1 MSRGP
6 EQEPETSVMK
16 AAKKPLEIEKTRAI
30 NVAEFCRMYGIAP
43 RTFYNNREHMP
54 ETFKLGRRVLIF
66 TSVIEIWEQN
76 AIKMTERR
84 DRTGCMT

>member
-1 MSRGP
+1 
-6 EQEPETSVMK
+6 MK
-16 AAKKPLEIEKTRAI
+16 TAKKSLEIEKTRAI

-66 TSVIEIWEQN
+66 VSVIEIWEQK
-76 AIKMTERR
+76 AIKRSAQLSR
-84 DRTGCMT
+84 AAKLS